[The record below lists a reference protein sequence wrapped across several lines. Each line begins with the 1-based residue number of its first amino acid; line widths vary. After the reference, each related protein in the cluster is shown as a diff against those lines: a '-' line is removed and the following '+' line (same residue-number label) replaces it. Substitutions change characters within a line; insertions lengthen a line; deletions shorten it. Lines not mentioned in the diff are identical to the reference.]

1 MVAFPLRSC
10 QVRLGFS
17 CFALL
22 SFCCLFLGAD
32 GSAFFL
38 AAAACHEAAH
48 VAMLF
53 WLKAPPATVQVTALG
68 CRIIPNREKL
78 LSYRQMAAV
87 SLAGPGMNWLLAG
100 ALALLGQGESYFAGA
115 NLVLGVLH
123 SLPIEPLDGGMALHS
138 LLCVRMKAST
148 AARVSTALSAACLLP
163 LAALGFA
170 ILLRTR
176 YNFTLLA
183 MSLYLMLYLV
193 LKRDFFM
200 G

>member
-1 MVAFPLRSC
+1 MVAFPLGSC

-123 SLPIEPLDGGMALHS
+123 SLPIEPLDGGMAFHS
-138 LLCVRMKAST
+138 LLCARMKAST
-148 AARVSTALSAACLLP
+148 AAQVSTALSAACLLP
-163 LAALGFA
+163 LAALA
-170 ILLRTR
+170 ASRP
-176 YNFTLLA
+176 A
-183 MSLYLMLYLV
+183 S
-193 LKRDFFM
+193 
-200 G
+200 

>member
-1 MVAFPLRSC
+1 MVAFPLGSC

-100 ALALLGQGESYFAGA
+100 ALALLGQGKAI
-115 NLVLGVLH
+115 
-123 SLPIEPLDGGMALHS
+123 LPGPTWCWAP
-138 LLCVRMKAST
+138 ST
-148 AARVSTALSAACLLP
+148 ACPSSPWMAAWPFTACCAS
-163 LAALGFA
+163 G
-170 ILLRTR
+170 
-176 YNFTLLA
+176 
-183 MSLYLMLYLV
+183 
-193 LKRDFFM
+193 
-200 G
+200 

>member
-1 MVAFPLRSC
+1 MVAFPLGSC

-53 WLKAPPATVQVTALG
+53 WLKAPPAAVQVTALG

-100 ALALLGQGESYFAGA
+100 AF
-115 NLVLGVLH
+115 H

-138 LLCVRMKAST
+138 LLCARMKAST
-148 AARVSTALSAACLLP
+148 AAQVSTALSAACLLP

-193 LKRDFFM
+193 LKRDFFT

>member
-1 MVAFPLRSC
+1 
-10 QVRLGFS
+10 
-17 CFALL
+17 
-22 SFCCLFLGAD
+22 
-32 GSAFFL
+32 
-38 AAAACHEAAH
+38 
-48 VAMLF
+48 MLF

-138 LLCVRMKAST
+138 LLCARMKAST
-148 AARVSTALSAACLLP
+148 AARVSAALSAACLLP
-163 LAALGFA
+163 LAVLGFA

-193 LKRDFFM
+193 LKRDFFT

>member
-1 MVAFPLRSC
+1 M
-10 QVRLGFS
+10 RLGFS

-100 ALALLGQGESYFAGA
+100 ALALLGQWESYFAGA

-163 LAALGFA
+163 LAVLGFA

-193 LKRDFFM
+193 LKRDFFT

>member
-1 MVAFPLRSC
+1 MVAFPLGSC

-38 AAAACHEAAH
+38 VAAACHEAAH

-53 WLKAPPATVQVTALG
+53 WLKAPPATVQVTAMG

-115 NLVLGVLH
+115 NLVLG
-123 SLPIEPLDGGMALHS
+123 ALHS
-138 LLCVRMKAST
+138 LLCARMKAST

-163 LAALGFA
+163 LAVLGFA

-193 LKRDFFM
+193 LKRDFFT